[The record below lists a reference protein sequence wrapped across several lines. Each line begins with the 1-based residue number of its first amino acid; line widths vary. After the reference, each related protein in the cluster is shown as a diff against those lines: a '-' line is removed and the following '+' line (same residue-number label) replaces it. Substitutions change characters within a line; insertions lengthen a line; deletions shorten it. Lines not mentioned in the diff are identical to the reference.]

1 MTQDSSNNR
10 DRRQETGDTAIKSF
24 TDLKAWE
31 VGHELVLMVYKM
43 TDSFPDEE
51 QYSLVDQMRR
61 SAVSNTSNIAEGFGR
76 CGYGDKERFYYM
88 AQGSVSEL
96 KNQLLIARDL
106 EDISPDTFQE
116 IANKANR
123 AHALLQGLISS
134 TKELCD
140 S

>member
-1 MTQDSSNNR
+1 MTEKSEEQKKRSR
-10 DRRQETGDTAIKSF
+10 IKSF

-43 TDSFPDEE
+43 TDNFPEAE

-76 CGYGDKERFYYM
+76 RGYGDKERFYYM

-106 EDISPDTFQE
+106 EYISSDTFQE

-134 TKELCD
+134 TKELRD
-140 S
+140 SS